1 MKPLLQSVLPGVG
14 NALVMHRSYN
24 GMVMVLVNV
33 EEVVVL
39 VGVEGV
45 VLVGVEVLN
54 ILLQEGPHS

>member
-1 MKPLLQSVLPGVG
+1 
-14 NALVMHRSYN
+14 
-24 GMVMVLVNV
+24 MVMVLVNV

-54 ILLQEGPHS
+54 ILFQEGLPLQVVVNRHQVPYQSD